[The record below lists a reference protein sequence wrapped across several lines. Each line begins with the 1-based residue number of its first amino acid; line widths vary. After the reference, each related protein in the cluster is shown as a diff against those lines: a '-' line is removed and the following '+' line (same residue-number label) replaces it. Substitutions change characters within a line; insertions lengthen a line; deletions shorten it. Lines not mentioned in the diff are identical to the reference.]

1 MTKKLYVGN
10 LSYETAEDALWTLFA
25 EYGEVESVNLIT
37 DRYSGRSRGFAFVEM
52 ATDQVAEAAIAG
64 LNGKMVDNREITVAE
79 ARPQSD
85 RSGGRR
91 GGDRRK
97 DSRSR
102 SSW

>member
-10 LSYETAEDALWTLFA
+10 LGYETAEDALGTLFA

-52 ATDQVAEAAIAG
+52 ATDQAAQAAIAG
-64 LNGKMVDNREITVAE
+64 ANGKMVDNREITVAE

-85 RSGGRR
+85 RSGSRQGGEQRR
-91 GGDRRK
+91 

-102 SSW
+102 SRY